1 MDPDDHFMTYAT
13 FRKVFKSL
21 PASSA
26 HRAFRSYFERRAG
39 VIGGGGKQKQSDD
52 GPRRATAAEVF
63 GALALAAPVDAGRKV
78 RFLFLLHDRDKDQ
91 RLNEVELRI
100 AVASASRGL
109 ARLKRN
115 PFPPPDKAVDRVVN
129 GCFGSAEAALNDAGE
144 IGFIGVSAFLN
155 ADKGCLRYFQNLEAA
170 SFDAGGLYR
179 RQEKLLQQL
188 AQIDGRLGEIDVRV
202 SQAS

>member
-26 HRAFRSYFERRAG
+26 HRAFRSYFERRAD

-109 ARLKRN
+109 AR
-115 PFPPPDKAVDRVVN
+115 
-129 GCFGSAEAALNDAGE
+129 AAPTSRSSRSTKPGLNYGATTPH
-144 IGFIGVSAFLN
+144 S
-155 ADKGCLRYFQNLEAA
+155 
-170 SFDAGGLYR
+170 R
-179 RQEKLLQQL
+179 RRI
-188 AQIDGRLGEIDVRV
+188 IDPG
-202 SQAS
+202 